1 MSPSIIK
8 SYIPAHNQQL
18 FESLPDS
25 AFIRQNQL
33 LMMQLVPFS
42 ASTLWRMVNRGEF
55 PLPVKISGQ
64 ITAWRVGDIRLW
76 LNDPSRYRRV
86 GEAA

>member
-1 MSPSIIK
+1 M
-8 SYIPAHNQQL
+8 NQATTVTSNAKQANDL
-18 FESLPDS
+18 FNSLPDS

-33 LMMQLVPFS
+33 LTMQLVPFS

-64 ITAWRVGDIRLW
+64 ITAWRVSDIRQW
-76 LNDPSRYRRV
+76 LNDPSQYRRV